1 MLKQEQCATIKNDD
15 SVKVST
21 INYRVKNTC
30 NFTHDVSGAQ
40 HLAIYS

>member
-21 INYRVKNTC
+21 INYRVKIPATLHTTSLEHNT
-30 NFTHDVSGAQ
+30 
-40 HLAIYS
+40 